1 MENERERGIKDFE
14 EQIKTLSEEKQKAM
28 YWIINNI
35 EIVEKLTKG
44 EKMSEMEVKKY
55 IQMAKEKDDYLFW
68 ALVVYKQ
75 SKDNF
80 ETEKQQE
87 KEFILDKSRLVC

>member
-44 EKMSEMEVKKY
+44 EKMS
-55 IQMAKEKDDYLFW
+55 
-68 ALVVYKQ
+68 
-75 SKDNF
+75 
-80 ETEKQQE
+80 
-87 KEFILDKSRLVC
+87 

>member
-1 MENERERGIKDFE
+1 
-14 EQIKTLSEEKQKAM
+14 
-28 YWIINNI
+28 
-35 EIVEKLTKG
+35 
-44 EKMSEMEVKKY
+44 MSEMEVKKY

-87 KEFILDKSRLVC
+87 KEFILDKFRLVC